1 MTGFAPTPNVRE
13 DTGSSPPSPTDGVM
27 VDAARGSVSSP
38 ATCICDPYND
48 VFCDEAGKLSLVI
61 SWLGERGWKTGDYR
75 TYHLAI
81 DDLADH
87 LRVDR
92 TSVLTAISLRG
103 KSDVRSQ
110 TRVP

>member
-13 DTGSSPPSPTDGVM
+13 DTDPSSPSSP
-27 VDAARGSVSSP
+27 VSSP

-48 VFCDEAGKLSLVI
+48 VFCNEAGELTVVI
-61 SWLGERGWKTGDYR
+61 SWLRLPAALSGDWQ
-75 TYHLAI
+75 TYNVAI

-110 TRVP
+110 TRRQPND